1 MSAVRNLTL
10 ATLLIAFSFFL
21 TGASADDPDYDF
33 RFDDPVDGSGNVDPE
48 STLALKVEIENLLT
62 NPREFE
68 LSITNN
74 NNLQSNGLNAWWSN
88 NGNGEMSSKSQQ
100 LPAVDV
106 GDEETLEG
114 ITVSIEATENALYG
128 TYDVKLRCRD
138 NEESDPSETEQLIQL
153 TVNVN
158 EKAAV
163 SVVISEGSSS
173 EGSIDIDG
181 ETSYQ
186 VQINNDGNRE
196 DSISLGISSNDWD
209 ASFSENSV
217 TMDAFSSQVV
227 TMTVASDGSVGY
239 GDSDTLTITATSG
252 NSEDAQGTLDVTTYV
267 RVQYGLGIEA
277 TAASAS
283 GEPGATVMFTF
294 KVLNKWSDS
303 VNFEITKKDWYRGT
317 ASCPCNGWGFTDGTG
332 TLDSFEERT
341 TSSSESVRVTIS
353 SSADAG
359 EVVTVVILA
368 KASDDNDNEAAVE
381 IEIEIRV
388 EGEYNL
394 QLLLPKGEQ
403 IDVSPS
409 TPKSLS
415 QYVIVKNFAKV
426 NDLVTVTAQWES
438 GGEDWEVQVPDPISI
453 ESAGSA
459 GDEKGLYI
467 NVEAPANAAGGQA
480 ILMIRVESGGDNSV
494 YYEST
499 ITFRVAT
506 IATGSGPETD
516 QLSEE
521 SDFPIDPIYLVSIV
535 LIIGLGSAAVFGLQQ
550 KSKGAFG
557 GSEQNVDDFS
567 DEWAGMGDAGAP
579 QMAPPQ
585 PQAPPPAAPPVAAPQ
600 SQTPAPPAAAPPQ
613 PQAPPSTAA
622 IPETAPPPP
631 QPQAPPPAAAP
642 APPTILTVTVPEG
655 VMAGQQIQIKA
666 PTGQLVKVKVPEGC
680 GPGSQ
685 FKIQI

>member
-480 ILMIRVESGGDNSV
+480 MLMIRAESGGDPSV

-506 IATGSGPETD
+506 ITTGSGPETD

-567 DEWAGMGDAGAP
+567 DEWAGMGDTGAQ

-585 PQAPPPAAPPVAAPQ
+585 PQAPPPAAPPVAPPQPQAP
-600 SQTPAPPAAAPPQ
+600 PPPAAAPPQ

-631 QPQAPPPAAAP
+631 QPQTPPPAAAP